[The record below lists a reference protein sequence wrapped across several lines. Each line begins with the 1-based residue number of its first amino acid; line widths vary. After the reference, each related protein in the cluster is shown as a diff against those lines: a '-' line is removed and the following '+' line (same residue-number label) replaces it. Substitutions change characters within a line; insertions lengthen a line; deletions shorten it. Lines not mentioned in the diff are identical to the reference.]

1 MIRKYYCKKESA
13 NILKN
18 ASNTSRPKRFFGRLA
33 EAVKNSRIVSAL
45 DRLCLKVYDL
55 LCSGM
60 FARLICGKSDV
71 GSESSSVGFK
81 KDGLISRISGRISRR
96 IESSGIVSFANRT
109 ANAIFGLRLRV
120 IGTFLMT
127 FAAMCILSGLFRF
140 IFLDTTVALFAALR
154 NGVTSLTV
162 ALIAIPMLISRRTLS
177 EVLRDS
183 VVCVG
188 IIKLLGFSEDKL
200 WSEEIRGKHWTA
212 FLLGC
217 LVGVASVFV
226 DPLLI
231 FAAIAAV
238 ILMYVVLS
246 FPEFGVMGLAF
257 LMPFVPTMVLAGLTI
272 FVDIAFFIKLIRG
285 KRVLN
290 FRRIDFIVL
299 IFATLVFFGG
309 FVSHSTG
316 SIAPALLFICLLSIY
331 FVVSCCI
338 RSEKWIGRIVASLL
352 LSAAVV
358 ALYGIV
364 QYAFGTFGVNAWL
377 DSDLFEGI
385 AGRAASTLENPNML
399 GEYLILIIPIAFAT
413 FLVGSRG
420 AIASRKMSFLC
431 FASMVMCL
439 ILTWSRGAWL
449 GFIFSAVVFLL
460 IWSKRSM
467 WLFAFGIFSL
477 PALPFILPDS
487 IINRFASI
495 GNMADS
501 STSYRVSIWRAAI
514 HMLED
519 NFFSGIGIGE
529 AAWFELYPDYSIA
542 GIEAAPHSHNL
553 FLQIALEQGIF
564 GLIVFFTVL
573 FLLLRISFKLF
584 MRLSTSGDTV
594 SIKDSKAM
602 RLTVAAP
609 ICGLAAV
616 LLQGLTDYSWYNYR
630 VYFIFWLVLALIPA
644 YVKHFNRELDSYSV
658 PIEREDCSD
667 EASVD
672 IALFRE
678 IN

>member
-1 MIRKYYCKKESA
+1 M
-13 NILKN
+13 KN
-18 ASNTSRPKRFFGRLA
+18 ASNKSIPKRIFGRFA

-55 LCSGM
+55 LCNGM
-60 FARLICGKSDV
+60 FARLICGSEDSADD
-71 GSESSSVGFK
+71 GSAVTPK
-81 KDGLISRISGRISRR
+81 KDGFISRLTGRISRG
-96 IESSGIVSFANRT
+96 IESSGIVSFVNRT
-109 ANAIFGLRLRV
+109 ANAVFGLRLRV
-120 IGTFLMT
+120 VGTFLMT
-127 FAAMCILSGLFRF
+127 FAVMCILSGAVRYV
-140 IFLDTTVALFAALR
+140 FLDTTAALFDALG
-154 NGVTSLTV
+154 NGATALTV
-162 ALIAIPMLISRRTLS
+162 ALLSVPMLVSKGTLS
-177 EVLRDS
+177 EVLRKS
-183 VVCVG
+183 ALCTG
-188 IIKLLGFSEDKL
+188 IVRILGFSEDKL
-200 WSEEIRGKHWTA
+200 WSDEIRGKHWTA

-217 LVGVASVFV
+217 LVGISSVFV

-231 FAAIAAV
+231 FAAIAGV
-238 ILMYVVLS
+238 ILMYLVLS
-246 FPEFGVMGLAF
+246 FPEFGVMGLAL

-290 FRRIDFIVL
+290 FRKIDFIVL
-299 IFATLVFFGG
+299 IFAFLVFCAG

-316 SIAPALLFICLLSIY
+316 SIAPALLFLCLLSIY

-338 RSEKWIGRIVASLL
+338 RSEKWIGKIVASLM

-399 GEYLILIIPIAFAT
+399 GEYLILIIPIAFAA
-413 FLVGSRG
+413 FLNGSRNA
-420 AIASRKMSFLC
+420 AITSRKLSFLC
-431 FASMVMCL
+431 FASMAMCL
-439 ILTWSRGAWL
+439 VLTWSRGAWL
-449 GFIFSAVVFLL
+449 GFMFSAVIFLL

-467 WLFAFGIFSL
+467 WLFALGIISL
-477 PALPFILPDS
+477 PVLPFVLPDS

-501 STSYRVSIWRAAI
+501 STSYRVSIWRAAT
-514 HMLED
+514 HMIED

-529 AAWFELYPDYSIA
+529 AAWFELYPDYALA

-553 FLQIALEQGIF
+553 FFQIALEQGIF
-564 GLIVFFTVL
+564 GLVVFFIIL
-573 FLLLRISFKLF
+573 FLLLRISFRLF
-584 MRLSTSGDTV
+584 KRLGNSASTV
-594 SIKDSKAM
+594 PLKDSAAM

-644 YVKHFNRELDSYSV
+644 YVKHYNKKLDSHGSCFDK
-658 PIEREDCSD
+658 DCMPD

-672 IALFRE
+672 IALTDKTQ
-678 IN
+678 NSVK